1 MVGPQWPA
9 PPPLLG
15 FTRKRGAEE
24 GGDRKSTRGEF
35 ETRDVLGDD
44 VVEAVGVDV
53 EKGNVGQEAGLHEE
67 VLDDIGLVKVNAD
80 NDVDR
85 GVVRCYNAEDT
96 ITISHIGANPIAE
109 EVVGVKVHDLLLCP

>member
-24 GGDRKSTRGEF
+24 GGDRKSTRGE
-35 ETRDVLGDD
+35 
-44 VVEAVGVDV
+44 VD
-53 EKGNVGQEAGLHEE
+53 
-67 VLDDIGLVKVNAD
+67 AD

-96 ITISHIGANPIAE
+96 ITISHIEANPIAE